1 MSKINITV
9 SYKNACILKHALRD
23 KVKVNEEVK
32 QIIEKEISKG
42 ERIADKENYDNF
54 LKESEEE
61 KRALDAVTEEINWY
75 KEKFRI

>member
-1 MSKINITV
+1 MGKINITV

-23 KVKVNEEVK
+23 KVKTKEETK
-32 QIIEKEISKG
+32 EIIEKEVLKG
-42 ERIADKENYDNF
+42 TQIADKEYYDKF

-75 KEKFRI
+75 KEKFRM

>member
-1 MSKINITV
+1 MSKINIVV

-23 KVKVNEEVK
+23 KVKTEEETK

-42 ERIADKENYDNF
+42 TRIADKENYDNF
-54 LKESEEE
+54 LKELEEE